1 MTDYRKLYHQLLMH
15 LTTVARSVQ
24 AEIQEN
30 KEQEQASFESL
41 ERLCYLKGKL
51 DLLNDIEQMVKRLT
65 SQD

>member
-1 MTDYRKLYHQLLMH
+1 MADYRNIYYQLVMH

-30 KEQEQASFESL
+30 MDLEQMSFESL
-41 ERLCYLKGKL
+41 ERHYYLKGQV
-51 DLLNDIEQMVKRLT
+51 DLLDDIQQTLTRLK

>member
-1 MTDYRKLYHQLLMH
+1 MIDYRNIYYQLLLH

-30 KEQEQASFESL
+30 MDLEQASFESL
-41 ERLCYLKGKL
+41 ERHYYLKGQV
-51 DLLNDIEQMVKRLT
+51 DLLDDIQQTLTRLK

>member
-1 MTDYRKLYHQLLMH
+1 MTDYRKIYYQLLMY

-30 KEQEQASFESL
+30 KEREQASFESL
-41 ERLCYLKGKL
+41 EHLYYLKGKL
-51 DLLNDIEQMVKRLT
+51 DLLDDIEQTVTRLK

>member
-1 MTDYRKLYHQLLMH
+1 MTDYRNLYHQLLLH

-30 KEQEQASFESL
+30 MDLEQMSFESL
-41 ERLCYLKGKL
+41 ERHYYLKGQV
-51 DLLNDIEQMVKRLT
+51 DLLDDIQQTLTRLK

>member
-1 MTDYRKLYHQLLMH
+1 MADYRNIYYQLLLH

-30 KEQEQASFESL
+30 MDLEQMSFESL
-41 ERLCYLKGKL
+41 ERHYYLKGQV
-51 DLLNDIEQMVKRLT
+51 DLLADIEQTVTRLK